1 MRMEFAERRIAKIP
15 TASKIGSR
23 PKLTGTKQGLR
34 ERNTGG
40 TQGARKSSGVSAS
53 SFGART
59 QKRIS
64 LSGDPFFFAL
74 HQILGKIS
82 N

>member
-1 MRMEFAERRIAKIP
+1 MEFAERCVAKIP
-15 TASKIGSR
+15 TASEIGGR

-34 ERNTGG
+34 EGGTGG
-40 TQGARKSSGVSAS
+40 TQGARKSSDVSAS
-53 SFGART
+53 SFGVRT

-64 LSGDPFFFAL
+64 LSGDPLFFVL

-82 N
+82 D

>member
-1 MRMEFAERRIAKIP
+1 MKFAERRVAKI
-15 TASKIGSR
+15 TIASKIGSR

-34 ERNTGG
+34 EGGTGD

-53 SFGART
+53 SFGVRT

-82 N
+82 D